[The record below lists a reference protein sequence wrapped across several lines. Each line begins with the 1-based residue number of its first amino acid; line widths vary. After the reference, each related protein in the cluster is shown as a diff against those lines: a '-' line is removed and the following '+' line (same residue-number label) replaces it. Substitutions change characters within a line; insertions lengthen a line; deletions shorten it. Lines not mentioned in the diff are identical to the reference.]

1 MLSYRKVL
9 RSSNVCST
17 CSFLVRRLSTR
28 IGIDA
33 CPDDTAAYNTGSNES
48 LPSVLLMPIVRNKK
62 PTDLEGPSNILC
74 SEYHELS
81 TLAKAI
87 LV

>member
-1 MLSYRKVL
+1 MSIVPVL
-9 RSSNVCST
+9 
-17 CSFLVRRLSTR
+17 FKLADLAHRLAVTYVPTTQPR
-28 IGIDA
+28 TFNI
-33 CPDDTAAYNTGSNES
+33 GSNES
-48 LPSVLLMPIVRNKK
+48 LPSVLLMPTVRNKK

-74 SEYHELS
+74 SVYHELS